1 MAQVNVIDSV
11 IFGGISGSAAA
22 DVASIGSVIIPLM
35 KKNGYKEDFTGAL
48 TMSSAIQGL
57 ITPPSHN
64 MVIYA
69 TAAGGVSVGALFLA
83 GYLPGAVLAV
93 IMMVTVYLLS
103 VKRKY
108 PKGDK
113 FSLRVL
119 GREFLRTFWAL
130 AVIFIVVVGVV
141 AGIFTATESA
151 AIAVVYCLF
160 VSVHVYKGL
169 KWRNVWGVLNNAIE
183 VLSIVMI
190 LIGISAVFGYCLTI
204 LRVPALAAEFVISI
218 TDNPIFI
225 FLLINI
231 ALLLLGSIMDMAPVI
246 LIATPILL
254 PLATSAGMSP
264 ITFGIL
270 IVLNC
275 GIGLITPPVGTV
287 LFITSSVAKV
297 PVEKLIRANWP
308 FYLALLAALM
318 LITYVPALTLTLPR
332 IFMGYTG

>member
-1 MAQVNVIDSV
+1 
-11 IFGGISGSAAA
+11 
-22 DVASIGSVIIPLM
+22 
-35 KKNGYKEDFTGAL
+35 
-48 TMSSAIQGL
+48 
-57 ITPPSHN
+57 
-64 MVIYA
+64 
-69 TAAGGVSVGALFLA
+69 
-83 GYLPGAVLAV
+83 
-93 IMMVTVYLLS
+93 
-103 VKRKY
+103 
-108 PKGDK
+108 
-113 FSLRVL
+113 
-119 GREFLRTFWAL
+119 
-130 AVIFIVVVGVV
+130 
-141 AGIFTATESA
+141 
-151 AIAVVYCLF
+151 LF
-160 VSVHVYKGL
+160 VSVHVYKGI
-169 KWRNVWGVLNNAIE
+169 KWRQVWGVLNNAIE

-225 FLLINI
+225 FLLINL

-264 ITFGIL
+264 ITFGIM

-318 LITYVPALTLTLPR
+318 LITYIPALTLTLPR
-332 IFMGYTG
+332 IFMGYLG